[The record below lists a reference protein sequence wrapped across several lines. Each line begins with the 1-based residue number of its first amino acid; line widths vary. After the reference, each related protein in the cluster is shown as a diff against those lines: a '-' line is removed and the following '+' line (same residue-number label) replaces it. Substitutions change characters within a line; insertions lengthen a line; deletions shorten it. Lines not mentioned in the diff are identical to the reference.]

1 LRFYFLSPTSATAK
15 NISRLRKSSYEIRRI
30 MIESI
35 PRKTLDK
42 LIVLCNGT
50 PDDRVLG
57 VLAYHLNGNNIVGI
71 TKPIE
76 TRLGALGLLAS
87 FLNYSTPLRF
97 KKFLFLIDQETDLPD
112 DLFINAETIME
123 NSGITFIVDESFDR
137 GRSYNC
143 SVTGGREFE
152 VVVVVNGLDDIP
164 TTNHC
169 IEDHLAKAKGLRV
182 RGKSKDAWAAL
193 SSEEQRL
200 VFRNLKGSVQTVEQ
214 LFPQQVHGCRI
225 LERSR

>member
-15 NISRLRKSSYEIRRI
+15 NISRLRKSSYDIRRI
-30 MIESI
+30 IIESI
-35 PRKTLDK
+35 SSKTLDK

-57 VLAYHLNGNNIVGI
+57 VLAYHLNGSTVVGI
-71 TKPIE
+71 AKPNE
-76 TRLGALGLLAS
+76 KRLGAISQLTT
-87 FLNYSTPLRF
+87 FLNSSAPLRF
-97 KKFLFLIDQETDLPD
+97 KKFMFLIDQETDLLD
-112 DLFINAETIME
+112 RLFINAEAIMK
-123 NSGITFIVDESFDR
+123 NSGITISVAEPFDR
-137 GRSYNC
+137 GKSYDC
-143 SVTGGREFE
+143 SVIGGREFE
-152 VVVVVNGLDDIP
+152 VVIVVNGLDDVL

-182 RGKSKDAWAAL
+182 RGKSKDAWTAL

-200 VFRNLKGSVQTVEQ
+200 VFRDLKGSIRTLEQ